1 MELTE
6 SAVWLA
12 AAVAARL
19 RDARVDLT
27 TRWLERI
34 SERVSIDPNRVFPSE
49 ALLDHIPVLL
59 VGIADALEDPARVL
73 AADSLVVSKAMELGA
88 LRHDQGFTEYEIL
101 KEFEILGSI
110 LFVFL
115 REVSSDLGGD
125 ATDWTACAQRLFQCV
140 TALQEATAT
149 KYLQLMSAQVTE
161 REDRLRAFDRALT
174 HELRNRIGAVLGAA
188 QLLEGL
194 DLSEPERRN
203 LAAVVARNAQGMR
216 MVLENLLELART
228 ANETRQQ
235 RHIRLAAA
243 AAEAAR
249 QLRDMAE
256 ADNVELRIADDLP
269 DVEVNA
275 AAIELALVN
284 FMSNAIKYHNPNDTT
299 RWVEVGAEISDT
311 GELHVIVRDNGRGVP
326 PAARP
331 RLFERFYR
339 VHAEQAP
346 HIEGTGLGLHIVRE
360 TVHALGGRVWADFPD
375 QGGAQFAFAIP
386 ARRSTDL
393 TADTNGLASD
403 A

>member
-1 MELTE
+1 MELTK

-34 SERVSIDPNRVFPSE
+34 SDRVSIDPNRVFPSE

-73 AADSLVVSKAMELGA
+73 AADSDVVFKAMELGA
-88 LRHDQGFTEYEIL
+88 LRHNQGFTEYEIL

-115 REVSSDLGGD
+115 REVSADLGGD

-194 DLSEPERRN
+194 DLSENERRN

-228 ANETRQQ
+228 TTAETRQQ
-235 RHIRLAAA
+235 RHVRLAAA

-249 QLRDMAE
+249 LLRDMAE

-284 FMSNAIKYHNPNDTT
+284 FISNAIKYHNPDGST
-299 RWVEVGAEISDT
+299 RWVEVRGEISDN

-326 PAARP
+326 PDARQ

-339 VHAEQAP
+339 VHADQAP

-360 TVHALGGRVWADFPD
+360 TVHALGGRVWADFPV

-386 ARRSTDL
+386 ARRS
-393 TADTNGLASD
+393 ADTNGLASD
-403 A
+403 G

>member
-12 AAVAARL
+12 TAVATRL

-34 SERVSIDPNRVFPSE
+34 SERVSIDRNRIFPSE
-49 ALLDHIPVLL
+49 VLLDHMPMLL

-73 AADSLVVSKAMELGA
+73 AADSHVVSKAMELGA
-88 LRHDQGFTEYEIL
+88 LRHNQGFTEYEIL
-101 KEFEILGSI
+101 KEFEILGGI

-115 REVSSDLGGD
+115 HEASVELGGD
-125 ATDWTACAQRLFQCV
+125 TTDWTACAQRLFQCV
-140 TALQEATAT
+140 AALQEATAT
-149 KYLQLMSAQVTE
+149 QYLQLMSAQVSE

-194 DLSEPERRN
+194 DLNEAERRN
-203 LAAVVARNAQGMR
+203 LAAVVSRNAQGMR
-216 MVLENLLELART
+216 MVLENLLELTRT
-228 ANETRQQ
+228 TGETRQQ
-235 RHIRLAAA
+235 RHVRLAAA

-256 ADNVELRIADDLP
+256 ADKVELRIADDLP

-284 FMSNAIKYHNPNDTT
+284 FISNAIKYHNPDHAT
-299 RWVEVGAEISDT
+299 RWVEVR
-311 GELHVIVRDNGRGVP
+311 GELGDNGELRVMVRDNGRGVP
-326 PAARP
+326 PESRQH
-331 RLFERFYR
+331 LFERFYR
-339 VHAEQAP
+339 VHADQAP

-360 TVHALGGRVWADFPD
+360 TVHALGGRVWADFPAH
-375 QGGAQFAFAIP
+375 GGAQFTFAIP
-386 ARRSTDL
+386 ARRSTDSD
-393 TADTNGLASD
+393 AIASD
-403 A
+403 T